1 MPKYTLLEMVQKVLS
16 DMDAEPVNSIGDTT
30 ESDQIASI
38 IEDTFYVMITNRIIP
53 EHNSLIKLTALSS
66 TSYPTHFR
74 YPTNTNNITGVWY
87 DKSDDDSF
95 EYKTVEWMEPVEF
108 LEMVDNVQ
116 TDYVSVEDREAGT
129 TLRIRNNKQPE
140 YYTSFDDTH
149 LVMDAYDASVDTT
162 LTTAKSR
169 AFGTTYPT
177 FSISDTFT
185 PDIDEHL
192 FPYLLA
198 ESKSVSFSLLAGG
211 ADQKIEQQA
220 RRQKS
225 YLQNDKYRSQRPNK
239 WTNYGRT

>member
-66 TSYPTHFR
+66 TSYPTHIR

-108 LEMVDNVQ
+108 LEMVDN
-116 TDYVSVEDREAGT
+116 
-129 TLRIRNNKQPE
+129 
-140 YYTSFDDTH
+140 
-149 LVMDAYDASVDTT
+149 
-162 LTTAKSR
+162 
-169 AFGTTYPT
+169 
-177 FSISDTFT
+177 
-185 PDIDEHL
+185 
-192 FPYLLA
+192 
-198 ESKSVSFSLLAGG
+198 
-211 ADQKIEQQA
+211 
-220 RRQKS
+220 
-225 YLQNDKYRSQRPNK
+225 
-239 WTNYGRT
+239 

>member
-1 MPKYTLLEMVQKVLS
+1 MPKYTLLEMVQKILS

-38 IEDTFYVMITNRIIP
+38 IEDTFYVMITNRVIP
-53 EHNSLIKLTALSS
+53 EHNSFLKLTSLSDS
-66 TSYPTHFR
+66 NFPTHFK
-74 YPTNTNNITGVWY
+74 YPDDVNKVLKVWY
-87 DKSDDDSF
+87 DTSEDGSF
-95 EYKTVEWMEPVEF
+95 EYSTIRWKDPLDF
-108 LEMVDNVQ
+108 IEMIDNVQ
-116 TDYVSVEDREAGT
+116 SDYDSVEDKEAGT
-129 TLRIRNNKQPE
+129 NLRIRNNKQPE
-140 YYTSFDDTH
+140 YYTSFDDFH
-149 LVMDAYDASVDTT
+149 IVMDSYVSSVSST
-162 LTTAKSR
+162 LTSSKTR
-169 AFGTTYPT
+169 AYGTTYPSFT
-177 FSISDTFT
+177 LSDNFT

>member
-1 MPKYTLLEMVQKVLS
+1 MPKYTLLEIVQKVLS

-38 IEDTFYVMITNRIIP
+38 VEDTFYSMITNRLIP
-53 EHNSLIKLTALSS
+53 EHKSLIKLTSVS
-66 TSYPTHFR
+66 DSNRPTHFK

-87 DKSDDDSF
+87 DTSSDDSF
-95 EYKTVEWMEPVEF
+95 EYHEIYWKEPVEF
-108 LEMVDNVQ
+108 LEMVDRVESDYDNV
-116 TDYVSVEDREAGT
+116 TDFTAGT
-129 TLRIRNNKQPE
+129 NLRIKNNKSPE
-140 YYTSFDDTH
+140 YYTSFDDEYI
-149 LVMDAYDASVDTT
+149 VMDAYDSSISST
-162 LTTAKSR
+162 LTTAKAR
-169 AFGTTYPT
+169 AYGTTYPT
-177 FSISDTFT
+177 FTISDEFV

-225 YLQNDKYRSQRPNK
+225 YLQNDKYRSRRPNK
-239 WTNYGRT
+239 WSPYGRT

>member
-1 MPKYTLLEMVQKVLS
+1 MPKYTLLEMVQKILS

-38 IEDTFYVMITNRIIP
+38 IEDTFYVMISNRTIP
-53 EHNSLIKLTALSS
+53 EHNSLIKLTSLSNNS
-66 TSYPTHFR
+66 FPTHFE
-74 YPTNTNNITGVWY
+74 YPTNTNNITNVWY
-87 DKSDDDSF
+87 DKSDDNSF
-95 EYKTVEWMEPVEF
+95 EYGVVEWKEPVEF
-108 LEMVDNVQ
+108 LRLVDNVQ
-116 TDYVSVEDREAGT
+116 SDYDSVVDREAGT

-140 YYTSFDDTH
+140 YYTSFDDKH
-149 LVMDAYDASVDTT
+149 IVMDSYDSSVDTT

-177 FSISDTFT
+177 FTVSDSFT

-225 YLQNDKYRSQRPNK
+225 YLQNDKFRSKRPNK
-239 WTNYGRT
+239 WSPYGRT